1 MTLKEVVGL
10 LALVIMV
17 VCFVLQ
23 YKALNRIAF
32 GRSVFI
38 SLAAIFMGLMVGM
51 LPTISATIVSIV
63 LLLLGFG
70 MIVFMGYK
78 SYQHLQMVKRQ
89 QRGQ

>member
-10 LALVIMV
+10 FAIVIMV
-17 VCFVLQ
+17 VCFVFQ
-23 YKALNRIAF
+23 YRALNRIAF

-38 SLAAIFMGLMVGM
+38 SLSAIVMGLMVGM

-63 LLLLGFG
+63 LLLLGYG

-78 SYQHLQMVKRQ
+78 SYQHLQSAKRQ
-89 QRGQ
+89 QRGL